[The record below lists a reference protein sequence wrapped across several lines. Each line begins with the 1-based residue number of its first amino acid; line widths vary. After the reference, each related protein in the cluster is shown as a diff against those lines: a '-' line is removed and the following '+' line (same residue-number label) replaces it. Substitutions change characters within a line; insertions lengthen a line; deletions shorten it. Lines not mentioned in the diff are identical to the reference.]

1 MFYLKH
7 SEGAPYNDGASGR
20 ERYACVDGIEVFP
33 ATTRVLDMVPDDPST
48 WLYRCHVN
56 EGIDNRMEVLFLR
69 SDLQIVLALLAKSQT
84 LIDNNNSTG

>member
-1 MFYLKH
+1 
-7 SEGAPYNDGASGR
+7 
-20 ERYACVDGIEVFP
+20 
-33 ATTRVLDMVPDDPST
+33 MVPDDPST

-56 EGIDNRMEVLFLR
+56 EHIDNGMECCLR